1 MLAVGNQTPWRR
13 RSVRQVELWR
23 LKIQPLKKWPAAQPR
38 RMVRI
43 WRDGGLGGSI
53 PHKAPTTP
61 ANRIDD
67 ASIVSNKYGGLC
79 RKVSMVVVIPGQSAG
94 ERTV

>member
-43 WRDGGLGGSI
+43 WRDGGREGSYHI
-53 PHKAPTTP
+53 KLQSHR
-61 ANRIDD
+61 RI
-67 ASIVSNKYGGLC
+67 ASMMLRSCQTSMEGCAEKYRWWL
-79 RKVSMVVVIPGQSAG
+79 
-94 ERTV
+94 